1 MVAENY
7 LKIFRA
13 LPSKWHRC
21 TVCRYMYISQ
31 LFDLMHFSILGAVF
45 ILHSPYFIVT
55 KTQVRSSDG
64 NTAYKGHF
72 AKVACLIVIKCFQ
85 YTL

>member
-21 TVCRYMYISQ
+21 TVCSYMYISQ

-45 ILHSPYFIVT
+45 ILHSPYFVVMLQRPKVGALMETLHT
-55 KTQVRSSDG
+55 KDILQKWPAS
-64 NTAYKGHF
+64 
-72 AKVACLIVIKCFQ
+72 
-85 YTL
+85 

>member
-31 LFDLMHFSILGAVF
+31 LFDLMHFSIIGAVF
-45 ILHSPYFIVT
+45 IAFPLLQRPKVGALMETLHT
-55 KTQVRSSDG
+55 KDILQKWPAS
-64 NTAYKGHF
+64 
-72 AKVACLIVIKCFQ
+72 
-85 YTL
+85 